1 MNIKIFVEGKHDKE
15 FLEVYLKYLGILNT
29 EIMVCNGNTI
39 DINIHSNIQEA
50 KDKQQKV
57 FVVFDC
63 DKSYEETFKRLI
75 DESRGLLC
83 RDEIFL
89 FPNNSQSGELE
100 TLLFTIAKEPQIYE
114 CFKRYKDCIALHN
127 PSYAKNIQKKSAR
140 FAYFEALGLLGE
152 KKDEERKK
160 AYVNIFDF
168 DSAYLDSLRS
178 FLLQKLS
185 NA

>member
-15 FLEVYLKYLGILNT
+15 FLEVYLKHLGILNT
-29 EIMVCNGNTI
+29 EIVVCNGNTI

-89 FPNNSQSGELE
+89 FPDNSQSGELE
-100 TLLFTIAKEPQIYE
+100 TLLFAIAKEPQIYE
-114 CFKRYKDCIALHN
+114 CFKRYKDCIALYN

-152 KKDEERKK
+152 KKGEERKR
-160 AYVNIFDF
+160 AYTNIFDLT
-168 DSAYLDSLRS
+168 STHLNSLKE
-178 FLLQKLS
+178 FLQKLS
-185 NA
+185 DN